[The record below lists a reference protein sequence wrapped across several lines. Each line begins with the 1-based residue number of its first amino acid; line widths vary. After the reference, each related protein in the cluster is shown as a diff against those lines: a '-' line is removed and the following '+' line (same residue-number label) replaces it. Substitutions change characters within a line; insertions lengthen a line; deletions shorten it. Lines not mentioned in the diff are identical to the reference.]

1 MTTARRYSCMLKS
14 LRLVILL
21 LLAANVASSQ
31 LTYQTLYVDYDSA
44 KTYKNLTIIPIRPR
58 ANGFGGQAKM
68 LYSYP
73 DVISLSQAL
82 KQGLVTISERG
93 TASTE
98 NVHWLRINNK
108 SNKSIYIASGEMIM
122 GGRQDRMVTRDTVL
136 APSDHD
142 EYIPVMCVEEGRWSD
157 KEKKFAY
164 YNYAN
169 PRLRKVLDQSKNQ
182 LLIWKEILGQLDY
195 SKVNSTSLAYTA
207 RRQDKKFSLV
217 QEDYYHYFLNQ
228 FRNVDSIL
236 AGFVCISGDKII
248 GCDIFAGIN
257 LFHGQLEP
265 LLQGYIEEAIV
276 YGYTGPY
283 PKEKVQEYLDKILT
297 SETQQQQY
305 LEKNGKIYRYKNRIF
320 HITGYA
326 P

>member
-1 MTTARRYSCMLKS
+1 MRKS
-14 LRLVILL
+14 LRLVLLL
-21 LLAANVASSQ
+21 LLAANGAISQ
-31 LTYQTLYVDYDSA
+31 LTYQNLYVDYDSA

-58 ANGFGGQAKM
+58 GNGFGGQTRL
-68 LYSYP
+68 LYNYP
-73 DVISLSQAL
+73 DIISLSQAL
-82 KQGLVTISERG
+82 KQGLATISERG

-108 SNKSIYIASGEMIM
+108 SGKSIFIASGEMIM
-122 GGRQDRMVTRDTVL
+122 GGRQDRMVTRDTIL
-136 APSDHD
+136 APSEHD

-157 KEKKFAY
+157 KEKKFTY

-195 SKVNSTSLAYTA
+195 SKINSASLAYTA
-207 RRQDKKFSLV
+207 RRQDKKFML
-217 QEDYYHYFLNQ
+217 QQDEYFRYFMQQ
-228 FRNVDSIL
+228 FRQVDSSVT
-236 AGFVCISGDKII
+236 GFVCMSGDKII
-248 GCDIFAGIN
+248 GCDIFAGVN
-257 LFHGQLEP
+257 LFQGQLES
-265 LLQGYIEEAIV
+265 LLHGYIEEAIA
-276 YGYTGPY
+276 YGYTGTVPR
-283 PKEKVQEYLDKILT
+283 EKIQEYLDKILT
-297 SETQQQQY
+297 NETQQQQY